1 MSTDVRLFSDE
12 IRRRERERRRSEPKW
27 ALLSFLLHLLA
38 FAAIVFLTPVKEL
51 VMPEKAEPEPMVV
64 SADRLEEMAETLQ
77 ESRVQELLRQLED
90 MQSVLHNMDVMKEQL
105 AKDYDALAEQGAVD
119 VRQQMEDLVR
129 EAQRQMD
136 AAQAAQEALQKEAEA
151 LAKLEQSADLVQKE
165 VAQEL

>member
-105 AKDYDALAEQGAVD
+105 AKDYGYENVEAMLKNVNITQDMIDDTALMQKTLDFLAEN
-119 VRQQMEDLVR
+119 
-129 EAQRQMD
+129 AQVTV
-136 AAQAAQEALQKEAEA
+136 EE
-151 LAKLEQSADLVQKE
+151 
-165 VAQEL
+165 